1 MNSHLSFSEI
11 VNQLQGMVYNT
22 ALGIV
27 QNEQDAEDI
36 TQDVFIQVY
45 ESLNEFKADAK
56 LSTWVYRITVNKA
69 LDFERKKKSSKRG
82 GFLKRIFNTTEA
94 DEPVSFQHPG
104 VALDKKE
111 DAAALFKAISKLP
124 DNQRVAF
131 LLLKTEGLSY
141 AEVADVMQTS
151 VQAVESLQARAKLNL
166 KKYLEDYYQKNFR

>member
-1 MNSHLSFSEI
+1 MNNHPPFAEI
-11 VNQLQGMVYNT
+11 VNQLKGMVYNT
-22 ALGIV
+22 VLGIV
-27 QNEQDAEDI
+27 QNEQDAEDV

-56 LSTWVYRITVNKA
+56 LSTWVYRIAVNKA
-69 LDFERKKKSSKRG
+69 LDFERKKKSLKRG
-82 GFLKRIFNTTEA
+82 GFLKRIFHTTEA

-124 DNQRVAF
+124 ESQRVAF

-141 AEVADVMQTS
+141 SEVADIMQIT
-151 VQAVESLQARAKLNL
+151 VQAVESLLARAKLNL
-166 KKYLEDYYQKNFR
+166 KKYLEDYYQKNVR